1 LAKEGFL
8 VLSFFEKVHMYQ
20 TITKIGKKFL
30 SEAKLFQV
38 GFNLSPMYRRSTG
51 RITSVSKDLLK
62 IDIKIPLSYKNR
74 NYVGTIYGGSLYSA
88 TDPIYMVQL
97 INILGNDY
105 VVWDKSSEIKYKR
118 PTKKVAFATF
128 EFTKQEIEN
137 IKERV
142 RNEKE
147 FDLIKNLQ
155 ITGPNGEVFC
165 ELQKVLYVADKGF
178 YKAKRKKKTQGR

>member
-1 LAKEGFL
+1 M
-8 VLSFFEKVHMYQ
+8 SQ
-20 TITKIGKKFL
+20 
-30 SEAKLFQV
+30 SKLFKI

-51 RITSVSKDLLK
+51 RLTEVSEDLLK
-62 IDIKIPLSYKNR
+62 VKIKIPLSYKNR

-97 INILGNDY
+97 INILGSDY

-118 PTKKVAFATF
+118 PAKKVAFATF

-142 RNEKE
+142 VKEKE
-147 FDLIKNLQ
+147 FDLVKELN
-155 ITGPNGEVFC
+155 ITGPNNEVYC
-165 ELQKVLYVADKGF
+165 ELSKVLYVADKNY
-178 YKAKRKKKTQGR
+178 YKEKKKKKRS